1 MKQTLRGWPNGI
13 NRAGWDSI
21 DRVRRNRV
29 LLAMPLLWI
38 LSMAGALLGAQP
50 SGPEKVLAISTT
62 WSATGVKAGS
72 NITLA
77 IILDVQKPYHINAHV
92 TKEPFMPTS
101 IQLVGGPEFLLGSTA
116 VFPKPHEIE
125 FGIEGAKERIRVFSG
140 RTVAYLP
147 IAVEGSAASGKHEIK
162 IRIGYQAC
170 DDKICLL
177 PTEVIQSVELNV
189 VPAAAEVQITQ
200 PELFAGL
207 NALRD
212 RLNVPFFGLDFE
224 IAPSK
229 LWLLLLIAAVGGFIL
244 NLTPCVLPLVPQ
256 LAHFCL
262 E

>member
-1 MKQTLRGWPNGI
+1 MKQTVSGWPTGI
-13 NRAGWDSI
+13 NWAGYSI
-21 DRVRRNRV
+21 ERVRRKPV

-38 LSMAGALLGAQP
+38 LSMASALLGAQP

-125 FGIEGAKERIRVFSG
+125 FGIESAKERIKVFSG

-147 IAVEGSAASGKHEIK
+147 IAVEGSAAPGKHEIK
-162 IRIGYQAC
+162 IRIGYQAW
-170 DDKICLL
+170 D
-177 PTEVIQSVELNV
+177 
-189 VPAAAEVQITQ
+189 
-200 PELFAGL
+200 AGL
-207 NALRD
+207 GGRTQHQAHY
-212 RLNVPFFGLDFE
+212 
-224 IAPSK
+224 SC
-229 LWLLLLIAAVGGFIL
+229 AADSNGYRVS
-244 NLTPCVLPLVPQ
+244 
-256 LAHFCL
+256 
-262 E
+262 